1 MGGDSK
7 LVSWQWVIADALLAE
22 KECEL
27 LFAYLVPSAAA
38 ADATL
43 YDGENTTGRL
53 IVTLKTAAATG
64 HKFKP
69 PVPVYCS
76 KGLYVDIGSNVTG
89 VFVMWR
95 GL

>member
-1 MGGDSK
+1 LEVDSRT
-7 LVSWQWVIADALLAE
+7 VSRQWVTVDTVLCE

-27 LFAYLVPSAAA
+27 LFAYLVPSAAG

-43 YDGENTTGRL
+43 YNGDNATGEL
-53 IVTLKTAAATG
+53 IATLESAAKTG
-64 HKFKP
+64 HKFRP
-69 PVPVYCS
+69 PVPVYCAR
-76 KGLYVDIGSNVTG
+76 GLFIDIGSNVTG